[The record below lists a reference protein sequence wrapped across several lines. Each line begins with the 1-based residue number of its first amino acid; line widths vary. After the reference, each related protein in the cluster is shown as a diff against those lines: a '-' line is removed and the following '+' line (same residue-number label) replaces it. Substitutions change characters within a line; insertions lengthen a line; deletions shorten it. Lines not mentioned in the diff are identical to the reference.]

1 MRLLSTLFV
10 VFLLAGCSG
19 GIDGARDRVADL
31 FATDKSAAK
40 QPATPVIE
48 PRYCYRTLGKVNCYT
63 QPLPGEE
70 ANRLI
75 GYQGP
80 APRSTAGTGALT
92 P

>member
-1 MRLLSTLFV
+1 MRVVSLLIAVL
-10 VFLLAGCSG
+10 LLAGCAKGAEDPASG
-19 GIDGARDRVADL
+19 L
-31 FATDKSAAK
+31 FGTRQSAERKPAK
-40 QPATPVIE
+40 APVE
-48 PRYCYRTLGKVNCYT
+48 PRYCYRTLGAVNCYT

-80 APRSTAGTGALT
+80 SPRSTAGTGALT